1 MSEGLRLIVYSVDGS
16 NTQETDIES
25 LNVRL
30 IDGSLIGIRPG
41 HDRLIA
47 MTDGNE
53 LFFQRN
59 GETIELDA
67 EAGLLAVEKNVVKIF
82 TTM

>member
-30 IDGSLIGIRPG
+30 IDGSLIGIRPE
-41 HDRLIA
+41 HDQHIWC
-47 MTDGNE
+47 
-53 LFFQRN
+53 
-59 GETIELDA
+59 GE
-67 EAGLLAVEKNVVKIF
+67 
-82 TTM
+82 

>member
-1 MSEGLRLIVYSVDGS
+1 MNAVLSLIVYSVDGS
-16 NTQETDIES
+16 KTQESDIES

-30 IDGSLIGIRPG
+30 IDRSLIGIRPG

-47 MTDGNE
+47 MTDGSE

>member
-47 MTDGNE
+47 MTDGSE

-59 GETIELDA
+59 GETIELDGA
-67 EAGLLAVEKNVVKIF
+67 EVGQSGQVIYTGLKHFL
-82 TTM
+82 

>member
-1 MSEGLRLIVYSVDGS
+1 MNAVLSLIVYSVDGS
-16 NTQETDIES
+16 KTQESDIES

-47 MTDGNE
+47 MTDNE
-53 LFFQRN
+53 EIGRASCR
-59 GETIELDA
+59 ER
-67 EAGLLAVEKNVVKIF
+67 V
-82 TTM
+82 

>member
-30 IDGSLIGIRPG
+30 IDGSLIWIRPG

-47 MTDGNE
+47 MTDGSE